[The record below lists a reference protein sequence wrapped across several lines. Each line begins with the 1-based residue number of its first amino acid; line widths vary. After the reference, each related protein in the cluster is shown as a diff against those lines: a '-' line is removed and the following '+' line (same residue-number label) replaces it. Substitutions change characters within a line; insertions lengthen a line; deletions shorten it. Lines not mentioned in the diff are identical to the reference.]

1 MNAEEIRKAVQDQRE
16 YFASG
21 RTLDVKFRK
30 EMLVRLKIAVQTH
43 QKEIEEALR
52 LDLGRHDA
60 EAYFCDIGTII
71 LEVNEMIKGLSR
83 WNRPEIH
90 YSGIHCFPSVITKVY
105 KMPYGVTLIMSP
117 FNFPFLL
124 ALGPLAAAIAG
135 GNTAVLK
142 ASSKSVRS
150 TALLKKMMQETF
162 PAEYVTVIDG
172 GHETADLCL
181 AQRFDKIFYTG
192 SPAVGKHVLHAAADH
207 LTPCALELGGET
219 GNWCIV
225 RKDADLKDAARK
237 IAFFKALNSGQIC
250 IDINQCAVA
259 EEIAEGFLK
268 ELEAAFAAQLG
279 ADCLHSDEY
288 PKLIT
293 PAAYEKCAAEAEAYM
308 ERVVYGGRGD
318 RSEQK
323 FEPTVIYPVGI
334 DEEIVRH
341 ELFSPLLPIVPFKDD
356 EIDALLKTI
365 SEREHGLAFYLFT
378 KDVRWAERTM
388 QRMQFGGGGINE
400 VCLHM
405 MVKGVPFNGTGHSGM
420 GAYHGIWGFREFT
433 HPCTVLFG
441 SSIGVMPLREHP
453 YRPWKKKMIRL
464 FER

>member
-105 KMPYGVTLIMSP
+105 KMPYGVTLIISP

-259 EEIAEGFLK
+259 EEI
-268 ELEAAFAAQLG
+268 
-279 ADCLHSDEY
+279 
-288 PKLIT
+288 
-293 PAAYEKCAAEAEAYM
+293 
-308 ERVVYGGRGD
+308 
-318 RSEQK
+318 
-323 FEPTVIYPVGI
+323 
-334 DEEIVRH
+334 
-341 ELFSPLLPIVPFKDD
+341 
-356 EIDALLKTI
+356 
-365 SEREHGLAFYLFT
+365 
-378 KDVRWAERTM
+378 
-388 QRMQFGGGGINE
+388 
-400 VCLHM
+400 
-405 MVKGVPFNGTGHSGM
+405 
-420 GAYHGIWGFREFT
+420 
-433 HPCTVLFG
+433 
-441 SSIGVMPLREHP
+441 
-453 YRPWKKKMIRL
+453 
-464 FER
+464 